1 MGMKHYPAEF
11 KADAVALYRS
21 RPGATIKSVAAD
33 LGVNTETLRNWI
45 RAADGRRS
53 GSHSAPAAAQQP
65 GGDAVQTELAAAR
78 KRIRE
83 LEEERD
89 ILRKAARY
97 FGRGD
102 ALVNRCQF
110 VEDHQRRFG
119 VTRLCSLLG
128 IARSSFYYWRR
139 TAAARTARQA
149 AEAELAAR
157 IRKVHQDSDGT
168 YGAPRITAELRE
180 DGGLVVNHKRVARIM
195 RTVGLEG
202 VRLRRRH
209 RTTVA
214 DPAAAKAPDLIGRDF
229 TATAVNAKYVGDI
242 TYLPVSGAK
251 PLYLA
256 TVIDLCSR
264 RLAGWA
270 IADHMRTELVIDALQ
285 AAERT
290 RGSLAGAVMHT
301 DHGSQYTSRI
311 FAEVCRSAGVRQS
324 MSAVG
329 SSADNAAA
337 ESFNASFKRETLKG
351 RKGWSSEREAR
362 LDAFRWLTRYN
373 TRRRHSRLGQ
383 RSPIAY
389 ENTFQTTS
397 TTLTRAA

>member
-1 MGMKHYPAEF
+1 MGMKHYPVEF

-21 RPGATIKSVAAD
+21 RPGATIRSVAAD

-45 RAADGRRS
+45 RAADGRRP
-53 GSHSAPAAAQQP
+53 GAHSAPVTTLA
-65 GGDAVQTELAAAR
+65 GDGDVQAELAAAQ

-97 FGRGD
+97 FGDGD

-110 VEDHQRRFG
+110 VEDHQRRHG
-119 VTRLCSLLG
+119 VKRLCGILG
-128 IARSSFYYWRR
+128 LSRSSFYYWRR
-139 TAAARTARQA
+139 TAAARSARQIV
-149 AEAELAAR
+149 EAGIAAR

-168 YGAPRITAELRE
+168 YGVPRITAELRDE
-180 DGGLVVNHKRVARIM
+180 GGPVVNHKRVARIM
-195 RTVGLEG
+195 RTIGLAG

-209 RTTVA
+209 RTTFA
-214 DPAAAKAPDLIGRDF
+214 DQTASKAPDLIGRDF
-229 TATAVNAKYVGDI
+229 TAVAVNTKYVGDI
-242 TYLPVSGAK
+242 TYLPVSGAR

-256 TVIDLCSR
+256 TVIDLASR

-270 IADHMRTELVIDALQ
+270 IADHMRTELVVDALA

-290 RGSLAGAVMHT
+290 RGSLGGAVMHT
-301 DHGSQYTSRI
+301 DHGSQYTSRA
-311 FAEVCRSAGVRQS
+311 FAEICRSAGVRQS
-324 MSAVG
+324 MGAIG

-337 ESFNASFKRETLKG
+337 ESFNAAFKRETLKG
-351 RKGWSSEREAR
+351 RKAWPNEREAR
-362 LDAFRWLTRYN
+362 LEAFRWLTRYN

-383 RSPIAY
+383 RSPVAY
-389 ENTFQTTS
+389 ENDVQPAA
-397 TTLTRAA
+397 TTLAQAA

>member
-33 LGVNTETLRNWI
+33 LGANTETLRNWI
-45 RAADGRRS
+45 RAADGRRP
-53 GSHSAPAAAQQP
+53 GVHSAPPAAVQAG
-65 GGDAVQTELAAAR
+65 GGDVQAELAAAR

-89 ILRKAARY
+89 ILREAARY
-97 FGRGD
+97 FGDGD

-110 VEDHQRRFG
+110 VDDHHRRHG
-119 VTRLCSLLG
+119 VERLCDILG
-128 IARSSFYYWRR
+128 LSRSSFYYWRH
-139 TAAARTARQA
+139 TAAARTARQNV
-149 AEAELAAR
+149 EARLAAR
-157 IRKVHQDSDGT
+157 IHKVHQDSDGT
-168 YGAPRITAELRE
+168 YGAPRITAELRDE
-180 DGGLVVNHKRVARIM
+180 GGPAVNHKHVARIM
-195 RTVGLEG
+195 RSLGLEG

-214 DPAAAKAPDLIGRDF
+214 DQAEPKAPDLIGRDF
-229 TATAVNAKYVGDI
+229 TAAAVNTKYVGDI
-242 TYLPVSGAK
+242 TYLPVSGTK

-256 TVIDLCSR
+256 TVIDLASR

-270 IADHMRTELVIDALQ
+270 IADHMRTELVIDALA

-301 DHGSQYTSRI
+301 DHGSQYTSRA
-311 FAEVCRSAGVRQS
+311 FAEICRSTGVHQS
-324 MSAVG
+324 MGAVG
-329 SSADNAAA
+329 SSADNAVA
-337 ESFNASFKRETLKG
+337 ESFNAAFKRETLKG
-351 RKGWSSEREAR
+351 RKGWSNEREAR

-373 TRRRHSRLGQ
+373 TRRRHSHLGQ

-389 ENTFQTTS
+389 ENDFQAAATTMAQ
-397 TTLTRAA
+397 AA